1 MKAPIIAK
9 SEKEGEHMKN
19 RSLEIAVEHLHL
31 SKEELSSCAADIS
44 SKIEKL
50 MENSPQLSNELLAIL
65 SALQLQ
71 DIITQRLD
79 KIEAFLQLLDGKVDF
94 SASKEYLDEFAW
106 ENEVDQDDIDA
117 MFN

>member
-1 MKAPIIAK
+1 MNNK
-9 SEKEGEHMKN
+9 
-19 RSLEIAVEHLHL
+19 SLEIAVEHLRL
-31 SKEELSSCAADIS
+31 SKEELSHCSTDIS
-44 SKIEKL
+44 SRIEKL
-50 MENSPQLSNELLAIL
+50 IENAPELSEELISIL

-79 KIEAFLQLLDGKVDF
+79 KIEDFLRLLDGKVDF
-94 SASKEYLDEFAW
+94 SASKEYLEEFAW